1 MNGQSSERFASGD
14 EQLSAGG
21 EGHGHGGRS
30 SERFAAGDQQLAA
43 GGEGRRG
50 TYMGGE
56 PGKLR
61 LSKPVDKIG
70 LDYVS

>member
-1 MNGQSSERFASGD
+1 MNGRSSARFASGD

-43 GGEGRRG
+43 GGEGR
-50 TYMGGE
+50 GGE
-56 PGKLR
+56 
-61 LSKPVDKIG
+61 G
-70 LDYVS
+70 LTWAVSQVSLG